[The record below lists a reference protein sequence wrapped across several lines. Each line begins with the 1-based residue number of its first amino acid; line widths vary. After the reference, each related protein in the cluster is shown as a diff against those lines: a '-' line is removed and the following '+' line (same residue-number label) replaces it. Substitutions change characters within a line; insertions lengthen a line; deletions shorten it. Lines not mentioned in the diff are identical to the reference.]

1 MKTFCGNSVFLPFIF
16 LVLVCVTLAA
26 DHPESL
32 EVKMRA
38 AEETIWTRFYSPE
51 TNLFYDYLTSYETG
65 KELAHLPQRDEVRR
79 QYPNPCGYG
88 TGMEDCMISA
98 GVMMT
103 AVLSRYR
110 CESYE
115 EGPAR
120 AEMIFRGIERS
131 IESVPGEGFV
141 ARGRSPFAPELF
153 YINSSRDQVTH
164 AVAAM
169 WEYYRSGLPS
179 EEINKRIRKC
189 VKEVADRM
197 FRNVT
202 AENNYDFLCADGS
215 PCRYGICKMENVMP
229 HEAARLAMIYA
240 VAWDVTGEDQY
251 FRLWR
256 QKIRAAAEGS
266 RDPNPSTAT
275 YGLLQ
280 MQESL
285 AILSELE
292 PEDPIRGILLEAAQD
307 ASLLAASRISRL
319 TGLENQIDLTAVAP
333 HWREAGGLVDPYRSV
348 WYYPRERG
356 EIILTLL
363 KDPNKRLY
371 PELESFLTRSVEI
384 VDFSRNSSCGVF
396 DLLASWWM
404 WKAAA
409 FHK

>member
-1 MKTFCGNSVFLPFIF
+1 MKTFCGNSVFLPFMF
-16 LVLVCVTLAA
+16 LVLVCVTMTA

-32 EVKMRA
+32 EVKMKA
-38 AEETIWTRFYSPE
+38 AEETIWNRFYSPE

-266 RDPNPSTAT
+266 RNPSPSTAT

-292 PEDPIRGILLEAAQD
+292 PEDPIREILLEAAQD

-319 TGLENQIDLTAVAP
+319 TGLENQIDLTAMAP
-333 HWREAGGLVDPYRSV
+333 DWREAGGLVDPYRSV

-371 PELESFLTRSVEI
+371 PEVDSFLTRSVEI
-384 VDFSRNSSCGVF
+384 VVFSRNSSSGVF
-396 DLLASWWM
+396 DLLA
-404 WKAAA
+404 
-409 FHK
+409 